1 MKADATTLLGFFEE
15 TQNNQFLFLSIR
27 GCIVGKRNN
36 ANNYGMIL

>member
-1 MKADATTLLGFFEE
+1 MEAKEATLLEFFE
-15 TQNNQFLFLSIR
+15 QNQTINLSFLSIR